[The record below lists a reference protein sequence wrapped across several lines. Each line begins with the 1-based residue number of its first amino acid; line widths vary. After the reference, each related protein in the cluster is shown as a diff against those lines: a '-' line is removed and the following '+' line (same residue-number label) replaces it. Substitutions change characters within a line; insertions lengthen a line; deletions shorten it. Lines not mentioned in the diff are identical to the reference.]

1 MKDDRS
7 EPCDSHAV
15 RGIRQELRE
24 MPIVARHAA
33 IGALAMGAVGSLVGL
48 TIGLL
53 AYWPTAWAAT
63 FEVGLP
69 AAVLGAVL
77 GTLSGAIVFATRP
90 RHPHQH

>member
-1 MKDDRS
+1 MIARNPAIVMQCAGFA
-7 EPCDSHAV
+7 E
-15 RGIRQELRE
+15 ELRE

-33 IGALAMGAVGSLVGL
+33 IGALAVMGAVGSLVGL